1 MLRSA
6 TRRASSI
13 IIIITIAIAIIIIT
27 VIAVIRGD
35 TVECSAIPEDGTP
48 LPEWARRD
56 TEEYS
61 AAPT

>member
-1 MLRSA
+1 MLWSA

-13 IIIITIAIAIIIIT
+13 VIIITIAIAIIIIT
-27 VIAVIRGD
+27 VIVVIRGD
-35 TVECSAIPEDGTP
+35 IVECSAIPEDGTQ
-48 LPEWARRD
+48 LLEWAQRD